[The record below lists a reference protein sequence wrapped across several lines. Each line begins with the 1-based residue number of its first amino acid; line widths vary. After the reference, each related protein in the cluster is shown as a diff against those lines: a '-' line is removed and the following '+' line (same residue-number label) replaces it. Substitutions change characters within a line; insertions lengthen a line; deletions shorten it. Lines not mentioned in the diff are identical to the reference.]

1 MDLLMTAR
9 RCEQCGALFRTPRCQ
24 PCTRAANKHRA
35 TLRARTPRPEY
46 AGAWRYNSQ
55 QLRTQHIALHGYV
68 CFGLHIPN
76 CPIVDTHPAHDL
88 VVDHDLGVI
97 CRQCN
102 AIKANTYDRAR
113 HNQRTITDTIPE
125 DHTR

>member
-1 MDLLMTAR
+1 MDLLMAAR
-9 RCEQCGALFRTPRCQ
+9 RCQNCGAIFRTPRCRT
-24 PCTRAANKHRA
+24 CTRTADKQRAATRGP
-35 TLRARTPRPEY
+35 RPRPEY

-55 QLRTQHIALHGYV
+55 QLRAQHIALHGLI

-76 CPIVDTHPAHDL
+76 CPDIPAHPAHDL

-102 AIKANTYDRAR
+102 AIKANTHDRGTPTTT
-113 HNQRTITDTIPE
+113 RTTHDDTP
-125 DHTR
+125 DR